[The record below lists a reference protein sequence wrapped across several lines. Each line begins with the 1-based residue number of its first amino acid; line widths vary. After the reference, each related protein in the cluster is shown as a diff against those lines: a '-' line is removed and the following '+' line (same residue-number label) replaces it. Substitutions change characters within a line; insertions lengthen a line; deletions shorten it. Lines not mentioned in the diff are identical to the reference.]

1 MNNDNSPTK
10 NVYTELRRDFLY
22 PFVNCLLCTLHLVI
36 SCYITILLWLTL
48 KPDYSIHANLV
59 FFILDWHVI
68 AVITIII
75 GLMTKRLFHIPFGLL
90 FAYFVLFA
98 IVLRFGKPLG
108 EVLKF
113 ANNCC
118 YEYLSETVLLSIFDK
133 VVYYIEH
140 FF

>member
-1 MNNDNSPTK
+1 MIILQLKMYIQNYVGTFCIHLSI
-10 NVYTELRRDFLY
+10 VCCV
-22 PFVNCLLCTLHLVI
+22 PFIWSFLVI
-36 SCYITILLWLTL
+36 IKILLWLTL

-90 FAYFVLFA
+90 LAYFVLFA

-118 YEYLSETVLLSIFDK
+118 YEYLSETVLLSIFDR
-133 VVYYIEH
+133 VVFYIEH
-140 FF
+140 LF